1 MQLISVSLLNG
12 VLYGM
17 LLFLLASGLTVILSL
32 MGVLNF
38 AHASFYM
45 IGAYLAYSISQW
57 VGFWP
62 ALILAPLLVGGIGV
76 LVESQGL
83 RRVHAQGHLL
93 ELLFT
98 FALAFV
104 IEQLVSMIWGKL
116 PVPYRI
122 PDSMSG
128 PAFTLYGAD
137 IQIYRVF
144 MFVLSAAVFVGLF
157 YGLVRTRIGL
167 IVQAALTHPDM
178 VGALGHNVPR
188 IFMFVF
194 GGGAALAG
202 LAGVIGG
209 NYLSTNPGMALQ
221 LGSIVFVVVV
231 LGGLGSLPGAFI
243 ASLLIGLIQSLAV
256 HVDVSLA
263 DGLRTLGVE
272 SVHGWWFGE
281 VLELSVA
288 RMAPLLPFLLLI
300 LILIFRPRGLLGSR

>member
-38 AHASFYM
+38 AHTSFYM
-45 IGAYLAYSISQW
+45 IGAYLAFTISQL

-62 ALILAPLLVGGIGV
+62 ALIIAPLLVGGIGI
-76 LVESQGL
+76 LVENYGL
-83 RRVHAQGHLL
+83 RRVHAQGHLI

-104 IEQLVSMIWGKL
+104 IEQMVSMIWGKQ

-122 PDSMSG
+122 PESMSG
-128 PAFTLYGAD
+128 AAFIMYGAE

-144 MFVLSAAVFVGLF
+144 MFVLSAVVFVGLF

-167 IVQAALTHPDM
+167 IVQAALTHPEM
-178 VGALGHNVPR
+178 VGSLGHNVPR

-243 ASLLIGLIQSLAV
+243 ASLLVGLIQTMAV
-256 HVDVSLA
+256 SVDVSAA
-263 DGLRTLGVE
+263 DGLRALGL
-272 SVHGWWFGE
+272 SVHGWW
-281 VLELSVA
+281 LEELLSLSVA
-288 RMAPLLPFLLLI
+288 RMAPLLPFLLLM
-300 LILIFRPRGLLGSR
+300 LVLIFRPRGLMGTR